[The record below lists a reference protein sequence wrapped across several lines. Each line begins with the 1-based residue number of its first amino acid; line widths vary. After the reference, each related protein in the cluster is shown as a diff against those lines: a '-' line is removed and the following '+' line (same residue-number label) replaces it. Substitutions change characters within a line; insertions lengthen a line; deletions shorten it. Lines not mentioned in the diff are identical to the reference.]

1 MKPDDLWTYNLKL
14 FLDEQLI
21 QAALLCYKYAHG
33 AEHVLQD
40 TEAPMMKQKKAEV
53 RCKGWI
59 DKMYQIVGMLEV
71 KPNGKELTQALRIAL
86 NKAYPS
92 IANLEGMS

>member
-14 FLDEQLI
+14 FTESQLI

-33 AEHVLQD
+33 AETVLQD
-40 TEAPMMKQKKAEV
+40 EEAPMMKQKKAEV

-59 DKMYQIVGMLEV
+59 DKIAVIHGLLEKSKNPEAVKMLRDAFNE
-71 KPNGKELTQALRIAL
+71 K
-86 NKAYPS
+86 YPPL
-92 IANLEGMS
+92 AV